1 MENISFEDKEFYKDE
16 LSNLLLAEKIVLD
29 RIEEYRK
36 SIYKINN
43 GIDPIEHCKSRI
55 KSAKSMK
62 NKLKKRNLPIN
73 LDSALNIL
81 NDAVGVRII
90 CKFID
95 DVYNVYKWIEND
107 DFFTVIN
114 VKDYIKN
121 PKSNGYR
128 SLHIIV
134 AVNINDNRVINVEIQ
149 IRTIA
154 LDCWASLEHQ
164 MKYKKNIENQK
175 LIEKELK
182 RCADEIASTDLS
194 MQTLRE
200 LILENAMIVL

>member
-29 RIEEYRK
+29 RIEKYRK

-95 DVYNVYKWIEND
+95 DVYNVYK
-107 DFFTVIN
+107 
-114 VKDYIKN
+114 
-121 PKSNGYR
+121 
-128 SLHIIV
+128 
-134 AVNINDNRVINVEIQ
+134 
-149 IRTIA
+149 
-154 LDCWASLEHQ
+154 
-164 MKYKKNIENQK
+164 
-175 LIEKELK
+175 
-182 RCADEIASTDLS
+182 
-194 MQTLRE
+194 
-200 LILENAMIVL
+200 